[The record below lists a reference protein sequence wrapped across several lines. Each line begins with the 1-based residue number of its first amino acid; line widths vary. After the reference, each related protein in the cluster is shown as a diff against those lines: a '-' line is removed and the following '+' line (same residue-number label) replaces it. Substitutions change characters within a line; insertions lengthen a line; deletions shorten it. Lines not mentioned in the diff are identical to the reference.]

1 MFGCIYLI
9 PFCPLDCLNDKDLK
23 QVRKAVWEARSK
35 WFDLGIELDIHVETL
50 KVRMITCNYYDAI
63 LLFVCLWVFLIEGV

>member
-1 MFGCIYLI
+1 MFDGIYLNI
-9 PFCPLDCLNDKDLK
+9 ILSLDCLSDKDLK
-23 QVRKAVWEARSK
+23 QVRTAVWEARSK

-63 LLFVCLWVFLIEGV
+63 LLYMCL